1 MLKANINAQIEAA
14 QAKLSGV
21 ESDLQKLVKVIES
34 TKVLRDKLLEQRSDI
49 IWHIEELKEELQDE

>member
-49 IWHIEELKEELQDE
+49 IWHIEELKEELENE

>member
-14 QAKLSGV
+14 QAKLTGV

-49 IWHIEELKEELQDE
+49 IWHIEELKEELENE

>member
-14 QAKLSGV
+14 QAKLTGV
-21 ESDLQKLVKVIES
+21 ESDLEKIHKLIES
-34 TKVLRDKLLEQRSDI
+34 TKVLRDRLLEQRADI